1 MTKISKFYFFII
13 YICSVVVFNST
24 KINDYIIPF
33 NSKDPLK
40 SIKTIK
46 NIQTLKIQWNI
57 F

>member
-46 NIQTLKIQWNI
+46 NIQTLKIQ
-57 F
+57 